1 MGSEDVKEITV
12 KEPEHKFLDPGRVR
26 LFTDDSGRFR
36 LTVEDD
42 RCYLD
47 VKVVRAFPLS
57 LPDRY
62 LGFLNPKDRVI
73 GLVKDPEEMDP
84 DSRRL
89 ALERLQ
95 RRYFTPNIE
104 RIEDMKEEFGA
115 VYFRVET
122 DHGKRRFVVK
132 GIRDS
137 LVDLGEGELL
147 IMDVDGN
154 RYRVGDW
161 RELDRRSQR
170 FLERV
175 V

>member
-1 MGSEDVKEITV
+1 MGSEDVKEMTV
-12 KEPEHKFLDPGRVR
+12 REPEYEFLDPGEVR
-26 LFTDDSGRFR
+26 LFTDDSGRIR
-36 LTVEDD
+36 LTVAED

-62 LGFLNPKDRVI
+62 LGFLNSKDRVI
-73 GLVKDPEEMDP
+73 GLVRDPEEMDQ

-89 ALERLQ
+89 ARERLQ
-95 RRYFTPNIE
+95 RRYFTPDIE

-137 LVDLGEGELL
+137 LVDLGDGELL
-147 IMDVDGN
+147 MIDVDGN
-154 RYRVGDW
+154 RYRVRDW
-161 RELDRRSQR
+161 KDLDRRSQG